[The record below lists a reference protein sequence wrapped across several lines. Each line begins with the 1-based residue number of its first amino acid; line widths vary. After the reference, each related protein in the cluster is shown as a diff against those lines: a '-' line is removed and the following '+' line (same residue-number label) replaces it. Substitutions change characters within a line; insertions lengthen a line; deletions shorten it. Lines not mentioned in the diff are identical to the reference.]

1 MKRAQPIGISAAP
14 NIAGQAR
21 GEGERMAGSL
31 YQSAAPVFV
40 PATMQVAPE
49 SSARRSE
56 PCRPFLITN

>member
-1 MKRAQPIGISAAP
+1 MKRAQPIGIPAAP

-40 PATMQVAPE
+40 PHRDAGRLGIGFTP
-49 SSARRSE
+49 R
-56 PCRPFLITN
+56 